1 MIRKNRVVTGV
12 LAAGAVAALAAGC
25 SSSGTSSA
33 SSSTAPSTAA
43 SSGSTGG
50 STGGAAAGGATL
62 KTASSPDG
70 QILVDGSGRSLYLF
84 QADTGSSSTCN
95 GACAIAWPPDHTT
108 GTPVTNGL
116 TASLAGTTTRA
127 DKSTQVTFHGHPL
140 YYFEKDGKAGDVNGQ
155 GLTAF
160 GGAWYLVAPDG
171 SAVTGMGNAP
181 GTSPSTSGGNGG
193 Y

>member
-1 MIRKNRVVTGV
+1 MLRRNRLITGV

-33 SSSTAPSTAA
+33 SSSAPTTAA
-43 SSGSTGG
+43 ASG

-62 KTASSPDG
+62 KAASSPDG

-84 QADTGSSSTCN
+84 QADTGSTSTCN

-116 TASLAGTTTRA
+116 TASLAGTSVRS
-127 DKSTQVTFHGHPL
+127 DKSSQVTYHGHPL
-140 YYFEKDGKAGDVNGQ
+140 YYFKGDGKAGDVNGQ

-171 SAVTGMGNAP
+171 SAITSMG
-181 GTSPSTSGGNGG
+181 GSPSTSGGSGG

>member
-1 MIRKNRVVTGV
+1 MIRKNRVITGV

-43 SSGSTGG
+43 TSGSA
-50 STGGAAAGGATL
+50 GGAAAGGATL

-70 QILVDGSGRSLYLF
+70 QIVVDGSGRALYLF
-84 QADTGSSSTCN
+84 KADTGSTSTCN
-95 GACAIAWPPDHTT
+95 GSCAVAWPPDHTT

-140 YYFEKDGKAGDVNGQ
+140 YYFANDTKAGDINGQ

-160 GGAWYLVAPDG
+160 GGAWYLVDPDG
-171 SAVTGMGNAP
+171 SAVTGMGSAP